1 MPLRVTP
8 SIIVPDEEIELTFVR
23 ASGAGGQNVQKVSS
37 AVQLRFDVAA
47 TTALPPAVK
56 RRLAALAGR
65 RLTEDGVLVLMAQRH
80 RTQLR
85 NREDA
90 LERLLE
96 LLRDAAAPPPPP
108 RRPTRPTKGSV
119 ERRLAA
125 KSVRAAV
132 KASRSRPGPD

>member
-47 TTALPPAVK
+47 SAALPPSVK

-90 LERLLE
+90 LARLLE

-125 KSVRAAV
+125 KSVRSAV
-132 KASRSRPGPD
+132 KAGRSRPGPD